1 MAYSGWL
8 IKIGD
13 PETGYII
20 LSNKYIKAESY
31 SVYVNMQDLDP
42 WTDANGYI
50 HRNAV
55 ELKALKVEFETPAML
70 TNKDFSELMA
80 NIRRNYTVPRARQFL
95 LTAYIPEYDDY
106 MTQTAYMADF
116 TPQIYSNAN
125 GIIKYNP
132 VRIAFIGGVYD
143 G

>member
-8 IKIGD
+8 VKVGD
-13 PETGYII
+13 YII
-20 LSNKYIKAESY
+20 PANKFIKSESY
-31 SVYVNMQDLDP
+31 SAYVNMQDLDP
-42 WTDANGYI
+42 WADANGYV
-50 HRNAV
+50 HRTAV
-55 ELKALKVEFETPAML
+55 ELKAMKIEFETPAML

-80 NIRRNYTVPRARQFL
+80 NIRQNYTVSRARQFI

-116 TPQIYSNAN
+116 TPQMYGNYG
-125 GIIKYNP
+125 GIIRYNP
-132 VRIAFIGGVYD
+132 VRLAFIGGIYN

>member
-8 IKIGD
+8 VKVGEYTIPAK
-13 PETGYII
+13 
-20 LSNKYIKAESY
+20 KFIKAESY
-31 SVYVNMQDLDP
+31 SAYVNMQDLDP
-42 WTDANGYI
+42 WTDANGYT
-50 HRNAV
+50 HRTAV
-55 ELKALKVEFETPAML
+55 ELKAMKIEFETPAML

-80 NIRRNYTVPRARQFL
+80 NIRSNYTVPRARQFL

-116 TPQIYSNAN
+116 TPQMYSNAN
-125 GIIKYNP
+125 GVIKYNP
-132 VRIAFIGGVYD
+132 VRLAFIGGVYD